1 MEEKVLCIYHKN
13 CTDGTTSAA
22 VLMKKYPDCIA
33 VPLEH
38 GYTEEEFEKILDS
51 VDQNTTVFITDFS
64 LRKEDLLR
72 LINKSKKVINIDH
85 HIGVKDLL
93 EKISKENEN
102 FEFYFD
108 NEHSGASLTYKYIFG
123 NNLPKLIKLV
133 EDKDIW
139 RWKYGE
145 ETKYANAYLILLT
158 NKPEK
163 VKEIIDLDIKEILEK
178 GKIVSQ
184 FIDYLIER
192 FVEKSEELLLKIGN
206 YKVKGYN
213 TGLFQSEIG
222 NILSEKYGEAV
233 VLFNIT
239 GYNVKLSFRSCE
251 GQKPSALELAKIL
264 GGGGH
269 TNAAGALISLKE
281 FFNMVIFPNGGE
293 K

>member
-1 MEEKVLCIYHKN
+1 MEEKVVCIYHKN
-13 CTDGTTSAA
+13 CTDGTVSAA
-22 VLMKKYPDCIA
+22 VLMKKYPKCKA
-33 VPLEH
+33 FPLEH
-38 GYTEEEFEKILDS
+38 GYKPEDFQEILDQ
-51 VDQNTTVFITDFS
+51 VDSDTVVYITDFS
-64 LRKEDLLR
+64 LRKEDNLK
-72 LINKSKKVINIDH
+72 LIEKAKKVINIDH
-85 HIGVKDLL
+85 HIGIKDQLKQL
-93 EKISKENEN
+93 SEENAK

-108 NEHSGASLTYKYIFG
+108 NDHSGASLTYMYLFG
-123 NNLPKLIKLV
+123 EDIPKLIKLV

-139 RWKYGE
+139 KWRYGD

-158 NKPEK
+158 NKPEE
-163 VKEIIDLDIKEILEK
+163 VKELIDGDINDILEK

-184 FIDYLIER
+184 FIDYLINR
-192 FVEKSEELLLKIGN
+192 FVEKSEETFLQIGS

-233 VLFNIT
+233 VLFNIS

-251 GQKPSALELAKIL
+251 GQEPSALELAKIL

-269 TNAAGALISLKE
+269 RNAAGALIPLKQ
-281 FFNMVIFPNGGE
+281 FFSMVIFQDGGE